1 MGKKKHQPEVDY
13 QTIVETVPA
22 IVFVAGTGLDGPWYY
37 VSDWI
42 EPILGFTVAEWTG
55 NDVWARQI
63 HPDDRDHVVG
73 VEAQEVEAALASE
86 DLKPDDTRS
95 DDPRSERPWG
105 TFYLDY
111 RMLHK
116 DGHVVWIRDNSV
128 LVRAA
133 DGELLWHGVMMDIT
147 DQKLG
152 EAQLE
157 RQSASQ
163 AAVARLGEHALGGMP
178 IEELLSEAC
187 RICTEALGIDA
198 CLASRTGQEGDT
210 LSLAAEYGWVSD
222 QSARNEVR
230 IASHSPGARALLSGK
245 PVLVQDW
252 DEETE
257 LEASEPLLKGG
268 IKSSISVRI
277 EGPSHPWG
285 MFGAFSRKT
294 HAFTEH
300 DINFVVAV
308 TNILADAI
316 ERQDAEDAMQ
326 HRALHDVLTS
336 LPNRS
341 LFADRL
347 EQSLERVRR
356 HPGSLAAILFI
367 DVDHFKHVND
377 SLGHQA
383 GDELLI
389 GVATRLREAVRPTDT
404 VARFGGDEFGLLLE
418 EISSERVA
426 IATAE
431 RIAAS
436 FARPFALDSGSQFV
450 TSSIGIALADGH
462 QDAETLLRD
471 ADAAMYRAK
480 QRGRAR
486 YDVFDDDLRMRALA
500 RGRTENELR
509 RALDMHELRLVYQP
523 VVDLR
528 DEHVSAVEA
537 LVRWDHPQRGVVS
550 PGEFIE
556 VAEESGMIERIG
568 QWVIEQA
575 VRDAA
580 RWEQLRPDQPPIRVG
595 VNVSVQQLL
604 SQRFPDSVSDAV
616 RSAGIEA
623 QTLALELDESVLRDE
638 AEQIRSALRLLK
650 RVGVRL
656 AVHDFGTGDSSLR
669 QLAALPI
676 DTIKVHRRFV
686 AALGSEDATGPIAHA
701 VIATGTA
708 LGLNVIGLG
717 AESPAQVEELRALG
731 CNGAQG
737 FLFAEPLDAAQISA
751 LLIEGGN
758 LRRTLS

>member
-1 MGKKKHQPEVDY
+1 MGSKNRVHEVDY

-22 IVFVAGTGLDGPWYY
+22 IVFVAGTGLGGRWHY

-42 EPILGFTVAEWTG
+42 EPILGFTVEEWTG

-73 VEAQEVEAALASE
+73 VEAQEVEAAITAGGAE
-86 DLKPDDTRS
+86 PG
-95 DDPRSERPWG
+95 RPWG

-128 LVRAA
+128 LVRQP

-147 DQKLG
+147 AQKLG
-152 EAQLE
+152 EQQLE
-157 RQSASQ
+157 RQSAAQ
-163 AAVARLGEHALGGMP
+163 AAVARLGEHALAGMP
-178 IEELLSEAC
+178 IAELLQAAC
-187 RICTEALGIDA
+187 RTTTEVLGVDAAAASQIGGDGMSLDVRAEHGWPAPDRPEHHNIDP
-198 CLASRTGQEGDT
+198 RGP
-210 LSLAAEYGWVSD
+210 AA
-222 QSARNEVR
+222 QA
-230 IASHSPGARALLSGK
+230 ILTGK
-245 PVLVQDW
+245 PMLVQNW

-257 LEASEPLLKGG
+257 VLASPLLTAAGV
-268 IKSSISVRI
+268 KSSITVRI
-277 EGPSHPWG
+277 EGQASPWG
-285 MFGAFSRKT
+285 VFAAFARQPDV
-294 HAFTEH
+294 FT
-300 DINFVVAV
+300 DGDVNFVVSIA
-308 TNILADAI
+308 NILSDAI

-326 HRALHDVLTS
+326 HRALHDVLTG

-347 EQSLERVRR
+347 EQALERVRR

-367 DVDHFKHVND
+367 DVDHFKQVND

-431 RIAAS
+431 RIAAG
-436 FARPFALDSGSQFV
+436 FARPFTLDSGSQFV
-450 TSSIGIALADGH
+450 TASTGIALADGH
-462 QDAETLLRD
+462 QEAEALLRD

-523 VVDLR
+523 VVDLK
-528 DEHVSAVEA
+528 DEHVNAVEA
-537 LVRWDHPQRGVVS
+537 LIRWDHPQRGVVA
-550 PGEFIE
+550 PADFIE

-568 QWVIEQA
+568 QWVLDEA

-580 RWEQLRPDQPPIRVG
+580 RWEQMRPDQPPIRVG
-595 VNVSVQQLL
+595 INVSVQQLL
-604 SQRFPDSVSDAV
+604 NPRFPDHVSDAIQ
-616 RSAGIEA
+616 SAGIEP

-676 DTIKVHRRFV
+676 DTIKVDRRFV
-686 AALGSEDATGPIAHA
+686 AALGTKDATGPIAHA

-717 AESPAQVEELRALG
+717 AESSSQVQELRALG
-731 CNGAQG
+731 CNAAQG
-737 FLFAEPLDAAQISA
+737 FLFSRPIEPSAVKA
-751 LLIEGGN
+751 LLTTGGD
-758 LRRTLS
+758 LKRTLR

>member
-1 MGKKKHQPEVDY
+1 MGEQRHQPEVDY

-73 VEAQEVEAALASE
+73 VEAKEVEAALASE
-86 DLKPDDTRS
+86 DPAS
-95 DDPRSERPWG
+95 GQPRG

-111 RMLHK
+111 RMLHR

-128 LVRAA
+128 LVPAA
-133 DGELLWHGVMMDIT
+133 DGTLLWHGVMMDIT

-152 EAQLE
+152 EQQLE

-163 AAVARLGEHALGGMP
+163 AAVARLGEHALAGVP

-187 RICTEALGIDA
+187 RICTESLGIDA
-198 CLASRTGQEGDT
+198 CLASQAAEDGDSLT
-210 LSLAAEYGWVSD
+210 LRAEYGWVSD
-222 QSARNEVR
+222 DTVRHEVR
-230 IASHSPGARALLSGK
+230 LAPRSPGARALLTGK
-245 PVLVQDW
+245 PVLVQNW

-257 LEASEPLLKGG
+257 LEASEPLIKGE

-285 MFGAFSRKT
+285 MFGAFSRT
-294 HAFTEH
+294 AYAFTEH

-316 ERQDAEDAMQ
+316 ERRDAEDAMQ
-326 HRALHDVLTS
+326 HRALHDVLTG

-367 DVDHFKHVND
+367 DVDHFKQVND

-431 RIAAS
+431 RIAAG
-436 FARPFALDSGSQFV
+436 FARPFTLDSGSQFV
-450 TSSIGIALADGH
+450 TASIGIALADGH
-462 QDAETLLRD
+462 QEAEALLRD

-523 VVDLR
+523 VVDLK
-528 DEHVSAVEA
+528 DEHVNAVEA
-537 LVRWDHPQRGVVS
+537 LVRWNHPQRGVVQ
-550 PGEFIE
+550 PAEFIE

-568 QWVIEQA
+568 QWVLEEA

-580 RWEQLRPDQPPIRVG
+580 RWEQMRPDQPPIRVG

-604 SQRFPDSVSDAV
+604 SPRFPDHVSDAI
-616 RSAGIEA
+616 RGAGIEP

-676 DTIKVHRRFV
+676 DTIKVERRFV
-686 AALGSEDATGPIAHA
+686 AALGTEDATSPIAHA

-717 AESPAQVEELRALG
+717 AESAAQVEELRALG
-731 CNGAQG
+731 CSGAQG
-737 FLFAEPLDAAQISA
+737 FLFSQPIDAADINA
-751 LLIEGGN
+751 LLTEGGS
-758 LRRTLS
+758 LKRTLG

>member
-1 MGKKKHQPEVDY
+1 MGKKKRQPEVDY

-63 HPDDRDHVVG
+63 HPDDREHVVG

-86 DLKPDDTRS
+86 DLRR
-95 DDPRSERPWG
+95 DDPRSEHPWG

-128 LVRAA
+128 LVRAG

-198 CLASRTGQEGDT
+198 CLASRTGEEGDT
-210 LSLAAEYGWVSD
+210 LTLAAEYGWVSD

-230 IASHSPGARALLSGK
+230 VASRSPGARALLSGK
-245 PVLVQDW
+245 PVLVQNW

-257 LEASEPLLKGG
+257 LEPSEPLLKGG

-285 MFGAFSRKT
+285 MFGAFSRRAY
-294 HAFTEH
+294 AFTEH

-326 HRALHDVLTS
+326 HRALHDVLTG

-436 FARPFALDSGSQFV
+436 FARPFTLDSGSQFV

-462 QDAETLLRD
+462 QDAEALLRD

-509 RALDMHELRLVYQP
+509 RALDLHELRLVYQP

-528 DEHVSAVEA
+528 DEHINAVEA

-550 PGEFIE
+550 PGEFIA

-568 QWVIEQA
+568 QWVIEEA

-580 RWEQLRPDQPPIRVG
+580 RWEQLRPDEPPIRVG
-595 VNVSVQQLL
+595 VNVSMQQLL
-604 SQRFPDSVSDAV
+604 SPRFPDGVSDAI
-616 RSAGIEA
+616 RSSGIEP

-638 AEQIRSALRLLK
+638 AEQIRSTLRLLK

-676 DTIKVHRRFV
+676 DTIKVDRHFV

-717 AESPAQVEELRALG
+717 AESAAQVEELRALG

-737 FLFAEPLDAAQISA
+737 FLFSEPIEASEINA

-758 LRRTLS
+758 LRRTLG

>member
-1 MGKKKHQPEVDY
+1 MGADKHQSGVDY
-13 QTIVETVPA
+13 QKIVEAVPA
-22 IVFVAGTGLDGPWYY
+22 ILFVAETGLDGRWLY

-42 EPILGFTVAEWTG
+42 APILGFTVDEWAT
-55 NDVWARQI
+55 NQVWARQV
-63 HPDDRDHVVG
+63 HPDDRDFVIAA
-73 VEAQEVEAALASE
+73 EAEEVKAALESPGPEA
-86 DLKPDDTRS
+86 DLA
-95 DDPRSERPWG
+95 WG

-111 RMLHK
+111 RMIHK
-116 DGHVVWIRDNSV
+116 DGHIVWIRDNSV
-128 LVRAA
+128 LRRVA
-133 DGELLWHGVMMDIT
+133 DGTLMWHGVMMDIT
-147 DQKLG
+147 DQKLA
-152 EAQLE
+152 EERLE
-157 RQSASQ
+157 RQSAAQ
-163 AAVARLGEHALGGMP
+163 AAVAQLGEHALTGMQ
-178 IEELLSEAC
+178 IGELLEAAC
-187 RICTEALGIDA
+187 RISTEVLGIDA
-198 CLASRTGQEGDT
+198 CTASQLGDDGQT
-210 LSLAAEYGWVSD
+210 LDVRAEHGWLTDESL
-222 QSARNEVR
+222 RHEVR
-230 IASHSPGARALLSGK
+230 LEERNPGARAVLTGR

-257 LEASEPLLKGG
+257 LERNEPLVRGG
-268 IKSSISVRI
+268 VKSSISVRI

-285 MFGAFSRKT
+285 LFGAFSRKPK
-294 HAFTEH
+294 AFSEH
-300 DINFVVAV
+300 DINFVVSI
-308 TNILADAI
+308 TNVLADAI
-316 ERQDAEDAMQ
+316 ERQEAEDAMQ
-326 HRALHDVLTS
+326 HRALHDVLTG

-356 HPGSLAAILFI
+356 HPGTLAAILFI
-367 DVDHFKHVND
+367 DVDHFKQVND
-377 SLGHQA
+377 SLGHHA

-431 RIAAS
+431 RIAAG
-436 FARPFALDSGSQFV
+436 FARPFMLDAGSQFV
-450 TSSIGIALADGH
+450 TASIGIALADGL
-462 QDAETLLRD
+462 QTSEALLRD

-528 DEHVSAVEA
+528 DEHVNAVEA
-537 LVRWDHPQRGVVS
+537 LVRWDHPQRGVL
-550 PGEFIE
+550 PPAEFIE

-568 QWVIEQA
+568 QWVIEEA
-575 VRDAA
+575 VRDAR
-580 RWEQLRPDQPPIRVG
+580 RWELMRPDRPPIRVG

-604 SQRFPDSVSDAV
+604 NSRFSDNVDDAIKT
-616 RSAGIEA
+616 AGIEP

-638 AEQIRSALRLLK
+638 AAQIRTALRLLK

-676 DTIKVHRRFV
+676 DTIKVDRRFV
-686 AALGSEDATGPIAHA
+686 SALGTEDAAGPIAHA
-701 VIATGTA
+701 VIGTGVA

-717 AESPAQVEELRALG
+717 AETLDQVVALRNLG
-731 CNGAQG
+731 CHGAQG
-737 FLFAEPLDAAQISA
+737 YLFSKPIDAAGIDA
-751 LLIEGGN
+751 LLSQGGT
-758 LRRTLS
+758 LRRTVAP

>member
-1 MGKKKHQPEVDY
+1 MDAHAHQSGVDY
-13 QTIVETVPA
+13 QKIVEAVPA
-22 IVFVAGTGLDGPWYY
+22 ILFVAGTGLDGPWVY

-42 EPILGFTVAEWTG
+42 EPILGFSVDEWTS
-55 NDVWARQI
+55 NEVWARQL
-63 HPDDRDHVVG
+63 HPDDRDFVIAE
-73 VEAQEVEAALASE
+73 EAREVAEALQSE
-86 DLKPDDTRS
+86 EPEPAKLV
-95 DDPRSERPWG
+95 WG

-111 RMLHK
+111 RMIHR

-128 LVRAA
+128 LRRVA
-133 DGELLWHGVMMDIT
+133 DGTLMWHGVMMDIT
-147 DQKLG
+147 DQKLA
-152 EAQLE
+152 EQRLE
-157 RQSASQ
+157 RQSAAQ

-178 IEELLSEAC
+178 IDELLTEAC
-187 RICTEALGIDA
+187 RTTSQVLGVDA
-198 CLASRTGQEGDT
+198 CVASRVSEDGS
-210 LSLAAEYGWVSD
+210 SLELRAEHGCEDAREHPQIPLDPRSAAG
-222 QSARNEVR
+222 
-230 IASHSPGARALLSGK
+230 RALLTGK

-257 LEASEPLLKGG
+257 LEPNERLFAEGLR
-268 IKSSISVRI
+268 SSISVRI
-277 EGPSHPWG
+277 EGPTHPWG
-285 MFGAFSRKT
+285 LFSAFSRQPG
-294 HAFTEH
+294 AFI
-300 DINFVVAV
+300 DDDVNFAVAI
-308 TNILADAI
+308 TNIVADAI

-326 HRALHDVLTS
+326 HRALHDILTG

-347 EQSLERVRR
+347 EQALERVRR

-367 DVDHFKHVND
+367 DVDHFKQVND
-377 SLGHQA
+377 SLGHPA

-436 FARPFALDSGSQFV
+436 FARPFMLDSGSQFV
-450 TSSIGIALADGH
+450 TASIGIALADGH
-462 QDAETLLRD
+462 QESEALLRD

-509 RALDMHELRLVYQP
+509 RALDAQEMRLVYQP

-528 DEHVSAVEA
+528 DEHVNAVEA
-537 LVRWDHPQRGVVS
+537 LVRWDHPQRGVLL
-550 PGEFIE
+550 PAEFIE
-556 VAEESGMIERIG
+556 VAEESGMIDRIG
-568 QWVIEQA
+568 QWVLEEA
-575 VRDAA
+575 LRDAA
-580 RWEQLRPDQPPIRVG
+580 RWERLRPDHPPIRVG

-604 SQRFPDSVSDAV
+604 NSRFSDNVSDAIKT
-616 RSAGIEA
+616 AGVEP

-676 DTIKVHRRFV
+676 DTIKVERRFV
-686 AALGSEDATGPIAHA
+686 AALGTEDAAGPIAHA
-701 VIATGTA
+701 VIGTGLA

-717 AESPAQVEELRALG
+717 TESLDQIVTLRRLG
-731 CNGAQG
+731 CHGAQG
-737 FLFAEPLDAAQISA
+737 FLFAEPMVAERIDE
-751 LLIEGGN
+751 LLARGGT
-758 LRRTLS
+758 LRRTVAP

>member
-1 MGKKKHQPEVDY
+1 MGKKKNESEVDY

-22 IVFVAGTGLDGPWYY
+22 VVFVAGTGIDGVWHY

-42 EPILGFTVAEWTG
+42 EPILGFTVDEWTASPEL
-55 NDVWARQI
+55 WARRL
-63 HPDDRDHVVG
+63 HPEDREYVL
-73 VEAQEVEAALASE
+73 AAEAAETTAAHNAAPPAE
-86 DLKPDDTRS
+86 QA
-95 DDPRSERPWG
+95 WG
-105 TFYLDY
+105 NFYLDY

-152 EAQLE
+152 EQQLE
-157 RQSASQ
+157 RQSAAQ

-187 RICTEALGIDA
+187 RISTEALGIDS
-198 CLASRTGQEGDT
+198 CLASQAGEDGDSLT
-210 LSLAAEYGWVSD
+210 LRAEYGWDSD
-222 QSARNEVR
+222 ESVRNEVR
-230 IASHSPGARALLSGK
+230 VAASSPGARTLVTGR

-257 LEASEPLLKGG
+257 LEPSEPLIKGG

-285 MFGAFSRKT
+285 TFDAFSRKA

-316 ERQDAEDAMQ
+316 ERQEAEDAMQ
-326 HRALHDVLTS
+326 HRALHDVLTG

-367 DVDHFKHVND
+367 DVDHFKQVND

-436 FARPFALDSGSQFV
+436 FARPFTLDSGSQFV

-462 QDAETLLRD
+462 QEAEALLRD

-528 DEHVSAVEA
+528 DEQVNAVEA
-537 LVRWDHPQRGVVS
+537 LVRWDHPQRGVLPPS
-550 PGEFIE
+550 EFIE

-568 QWVIEQA
+568 QWAIEEA
-575 VRDAA
+575 VHDAA
-580 RWEQLRPDQPPIRVG
+580 RWEQMRPDQPPIRVG

-604 SQRFPDSVSDAV
+604 SQRFPDSVSDAI
-616 RSAGIEA
+616 RSAGIEP

-676 DTIKVHRRFV
+676 DTIKVERRFV
-686 AALGSEDATGPIAHA
+686 AALGTEDATGPIAHA

-717 AESPAQVEELRALG
+717 AESAAQVEELRALG

-737 FLFAEPLDAAQISA
+737 FLFAEPLPAVEISA
-751 LLIEGGN
+751 LLAEGGS
-758 LRRTLS
+758 LKRTLA

>member
-1 MGKKKHQPEVDY
+1 MDAYEPTDVDY

-22 IVFVAGTGLDGPWYY
+22 IVFVAGTGIDGVWRY
-37 VSDWI
+37 VSDWV
-42 EPILGFTVAEWTG
+42 EPILGFTVAEWTT
-55 NDVWARQI
+55 NQVWARQV
-63 HPDDRDHVVG
+63 HPDDREHVLA
-73 VEAQEVEAALASE
+73 VEAEEVAAALEAEQDSPASE
-86 DLKPDDTRS
+86 
-95 DDPRSERPWG
+95 SETPAERAWG

-128 LVRAA
+128 LRRAP
-133 DGELLWHGVMMDIT
+133 DGTLLWHGVMMDIT
-147 DQKLG
+147 AQKLG
-152 EAQLE
+152 EQQLE
-157 RQSASQ
+157 RQSAAQ
-163 AAVARLGEHALGGMP
+163 AAVARLGEKALAGMP
-178 IEELLSEAC
+178 IDELLADAC
-187 RICTEALGIDA
+187 RTATEVLGIDA
-198 CLASRTGQEGDT
+198 CLASQVSEDGQTFD
-210 LSLAAEYGWVSD
+210 LRAEYGWLADESIRHEIRVE
-222 QSARNEVR
+222 RG
-230 IASHSPGARALLSGK
+230 SPGSRALLTGR
-245 PVLVQDW
+245 PVLVQNW
-252 DEETE
+252 DEETD
-257 LEASEPLLKGG
+257 LEPSTPLVKGG

-285 MFGAFSRKT
+285 MFGAFSRK
-294 HAFTEH
+294 AYGFTEH
-300 DINFVVAV
+300 DINIVVAV

-326 HRALHDVLTS
+326 HRALHDVLTG

-367 DVDHFKHVND
+367 DVDHFKQVND

-383 GDELLI
+383 GDELLV

-431 RIAAS
+431 RIAAG
-436 FARPFALDSGSQFV
+436 FARPFMLDSGSQFV
-450 TSSIGIALADGH
+450 TASIGIALADGH
-462 QDAETLLRD
+462 QDSEALLRD

-500 RGRTENELR
+500 RGRTEHELR
-509 RALDMHELRLVYQP
+509 RALDTHELRLVYQP
-523 VVDLR
+523 VVDLK
-528 DEHVSAVEA
+528 DEHITGVEA
-537 LVRWDHPQRGVVS
+537 LLRWDHPQRGVVC
-550 PGEFIE
+550 PDEFIE

-568 QWVIEQA
+568 QWVIEEA
-575 VRDAA
+575 LRDAA
-580 RWEQLRPDQPPIRVG
+580 KWEQLRPDLPPIVVG

-604 SQRFPDSVSDAV
+604 NPRFPESVADAIKA
-616 RSAGIEA
+616 AGVEA

-638 AEQIRSALRLLK
+638 AEQMRSTLRLLK

-676 DTIKVHRRFV
+676 DTIKVERRFV
-686 AALGSEDATGPIAHA
+686 AALGTEDATSPIAQA

-708 LGLNVIGLG
+708 LGLRVIGAG
-717 AESPAQVEELRALG
+717 AESTEQVEHLRRLG
-731 CNGAQG
+731 CTDVQG
-737 FLFAEPLDAAQISA
+737 FLFAKGQPASRISS
-751 LLIEGGN
+751 LLSEGGS
-758 LRRTLS
+758 LRRTLR

>member
-1 MGKKKHQPEVDY
+1 MDANEHHSGVDY
-13 QTIVETVPA
+13 QKIVEAVPA
-22 IVFVAGTGLDGPWYY
+22 ILFVAGTGLDGTWFY

-42 EPILGFTVAEWTG
+42 EPILGFAVAEWTS
-55 NDVWARQI
+55 NQIWARQL
-63 HPDDRDHVVG
+63 HPDDRELVIAA
-73 VEAQEVEAALASE
+73 EADEVKAALASDGPGD
-86 DLKPDDTRS
+86 DLA
-95 DDPRSERPWG
+95 WG

-111 RMLHK
+111 RMIHR

-128 LVRAA
+128 LRRVA
-133 DGELLWHGVMMDIT
+133 DGTLLWHGVMMDIT

-152 EAQLE
+152 EQRLE
-157 RQSASQ
+157 RQSAAQ

-178 IEELLSEAC
+178 IIELLTEAC
-187 RICTEALGIDA
+187 RTAAEVLGIEA
-198 CLASRTGQEGDT
+198 CVASQVGDDGHT
-210 LSLAAEYGWVSD
+210 LDLRAEYGW
-222 QSARNEVR
+222 ARDDGVHQE
-230 IASHSPGARALLSGK
+230 IHLASRSPDTRALLTGR
-245 PVLVQDW
+245 PVLVQNW

-257 LEASEPLLKGG
+257 LEPGEPLLRCEV
-268 IKSSISVRI
+268 KSSISVRI

-285 MFGAFSRKT
+285 MFGALSRKPY
-294 HAFTEH
+294 AFTEH
-300 DINFVVAV
+300 DINIVVAV

-316 ERQDAEDAMQ
+316 ERQEAEDAMQ
-326 HRALHDVLTS
+326 HRALHDVLTG

-367 DVDHFKHVND
+367 DVDHFKQVND

-431 RIAAS
+431 RIAAG
-436 FARPFALDSGSQFV
+436 FARPFMLESGSQFV
-450 TSSIGIALADGH
+450 TASTGIALADGH
-462 QDAETLLRD
+462 QGAEALLRD

-523 VVDLR
+523 VVDLK
-528 DEHVSAVEA
+528 DEHVNAVEA
-537 LVRWDHPQRGVVS
+537 LVRWDHPQRGVV
-550 PGEFIE
+550 PPADFIE

-568 QWVIEQA
+568 QWVIEEA
-575 VRDAA
+575 LRDAS
-580 RWEQLRPDQPPIRVG
+580 RWDQLRPDEPPIRVG
-595 VNVSVQQLL
+595 VNVSMQQLL
-604 SQRFPDSVSDAV
+604 NPRFPDSVSDAIQ
-616 RSAGIEA
+616 SAGIEP

-638 AEQIRSALRLLK
+638 AEQIRSTLRLLK
-650 RVGVRL
+650 RIGVIL

-676 DTIKVHRRFV
+676 DTIKVDRRFV
-686 AALGSEDATGPIAHA
+686 GALGTDDASGPIAHA
-701 VIATGTA
+701 VIATGNA
-708 LGLNVIGLG
+708 LGLKIIGLG
-717 AESPAQVEELRALG
+717 AETAEQVEALRKLG
-731 CNGAQG
+731 CASAQG
-737 FLFAEPLDAAQISA
+737 FLFSEPLPAVQVDA
-751 LLIEGGN
+751 LLTEGGN
-758 LRRTLS
+758 LRRTLH

>member
-1 MGKKKHQPEVDY
+1 MGAKKHEPEVDY

-22 IVFVAGTGLDGPWYY
+22 IVFVAGTGLDGPWHY

-42 EPILGFTVAEWTG
+42 EPILGFTVEEWTG

-73 VEAQEVEAALASE
+73 VEAEEVEAALASGE
-86 DLKPDDTRS
+86 PD
-95 DDPRSERPWG
+95 SERPWG
-105 TFYLDY
+105 TFHLDY
-111 RMLHK
+111 RMLHR

-133 DGELLWHGVMMDIT
+133 DGTLLWHGVMMDIT

-152 EAQLE
+152 EQELE
-157 RQSASQ
+157 RQSAAQ

-178 IEELLSEAC
+178 IAELLEAAC
-187 RICTEALGIDA
+187 RTTTEVLGVDAAAASQLGDDGMSLDVRAQYGWPQQDRPQHHSIDPRGP
-198 CLASRTGQEGDT
+198 ASRAILT
-210 LSLAAEYGWVSD
+210 
-222 QSARNEVR
+222 
-230 IASHSPGARALLSGK
+230 GK
-245 PVLVQDW
+245 PMLVQNW
-252 DEETE
+252 EEETDV
-257 LEASEPLLKGG
+257 APSPLWTAAG
-268 IKSSISVRI
+268 IKSSITLRI
-277 EGPSHPWG
+277 QGQSSPWG
-285 MFGAFSRKT
+285 VFAAFARRAD
-294 HAFTEH
+294 AFTER
-300 DINFVVAV
+300 DVNFVVAV
-308 TNILADAI
+308 GNILADAI

-326 HRALHDVLTS
+326 HRALHDVLTG

-367 DVDHFKHVND
+367 DVDHFKQVND

-436 FARPFALDSGSQFV
+436 FARPFTLESGSQFV
-450 TSSIGIALADGH
+450 TSSIGIALADGL
-462 QDAETLLRD
+462 QEAEALLRD

-528 DEHVSAVEA
+528 DEHVNAVEA
-537 LVRWDHPQRGVVS
+537 LVRWDHPQRGVVQ

-568 QWVIEQA
+568 QWVLEEA
-575 VRDAA
+575 VKDAA
-580 RWEQLRPDQPPIRVG
+580 HWEQMRPDQPPIRVG

-604 SQRFPDSVSDAV
+604 SPRFPDHVSDAI
-616 RSAGIEA
+616 RSSGIEP

-676 DTIKVHRRFV
+676 DTIKVERRFV
-686 AALGSEDATGPIAHA
+686 AALGTEDATGPIAHA

-717 AESPAQVEELRALG
+717 AESPAQVQELRALG

-737 FLFAEPLDAAQISA
+737 FLFSEPIPASEVDA
-751 LLIEGGN
+751 LLTEGGN
-758 LRRTLS
+758 LRRTLG